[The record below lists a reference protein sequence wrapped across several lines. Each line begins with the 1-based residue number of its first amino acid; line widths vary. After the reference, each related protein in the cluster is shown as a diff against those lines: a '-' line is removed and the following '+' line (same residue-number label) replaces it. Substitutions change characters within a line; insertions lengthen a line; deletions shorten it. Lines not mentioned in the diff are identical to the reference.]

1 MLIDAKLLS
10 EEALRG
16 IAEQYVLSQISEAEE
31 SPQFAIWVAQTLAA
45 IERGELVVEYSEVND
60 SVYLKRREDLPR

>member
-16 IAEQYVLSQISEAEE
+16 IAEHYVISQLSETEE
-31 SPQFAIWVAQTLAA
+31 SPQFDIWVEKTLEA
-45 IERGELVVEYSEVND
+45 IARGELVVEYSEVND
-60 SVYLKRREDLPR
+60 SVYLKRRDELPR